1 MSIGLVMEGGA
12 MRGMFTAG
20 VTDVFMENNIQFSGG
35 IGTSAGAVFGCNYKS
50 HQIGR
55 TIRYNKKYCRDNRY
69 VGFINLITTGDL
81 YGKDFA
87 YDELPNSLDVFDTK
101 TFASSS
107 MDFYVVATD
116 IESGEGVYH
125 KCTDGGRRDTT
136 YMRASASMPLVS
148 NIVEID
154 GRKMLDGGM
163 ADSIPIR
170 AMEKLGYEKNVVI
183 LTQPDGFIKTP
194 NKLLPVMR
202 IKYRKYPKFIE
213 SLQTRHLRYNETI
226 EYIKEGE
233 KKGNIFVIRPN
244 EHLNIGAMERNPD
257 ELERVYQIGRRTAF
271 EKLDEI
277 KKFME

>member
-20 VTDVFMENNIQFSGG
+20 VTDVLMENDIQFDGG

-55 TIRYNKKYCRDNRY
+55 TIRYNKKYCRDSRY
-69 VGFINLITTGDL
+69 VGFKNLITTGDL

-87 YDELPNSLDVFDTK
+87 YDELPNKLDVFDTK
-101 TFASSS
+101 TFASSP

-213 SLQTRHLRYNETI
+213 SLQTRHIRYTQTI
-226 EYIKEGE
+226 EYIKESE
-233 KKGNIFVIRPN
+233 KEGNIFVVRPN

-257 ELERVYQIGRRTAF
+257 ELERVYQIGRRTAL

-277 KKFME
+277 KKFIG

>member
-20 VTDVFMENNIQFSGG
+20 VTDVLMENDIQFDGG

-55 TIRYNKKYCRDNRY
+55 TIRYNKKYCRDSRY
-69 VGFINLITTGDL
+69 VGFKNLITTGDL

-87 YDELPNSLDVFDTK
+87 YDELPNKLDVFDTK
-101 TFASSS
+101 TFASSP

-213 SLQTRHLRYNETI
+213 SLQTRHIRYNQTI
-226 EYIKEGE
+226 EYIKESE
-233 KKGNIFVIRPN
+233 KEGNIFVLRPN

-257 ELERVYQIGRRTAF
+257 ELERVYQIGRRTAL

-277 KKFME
+277 KKFIG

>member
-20 VTDVFMENNIQFSGG
+20 VTDVLMENDIQFDGG

-55 TIRYNKKYCRDNRY
+55 TIRYNKKYCRDSRY
-69 VGFINLITTGDL
+69 VGFKNLITTGDL

-87 YDELPNSLDVFDTK
+87 YDELPNKLDVFDTK
-101 TFASSS
+101 TFASSP

-116 IESGEGVYH
+116 IESGKGVYH

-226 EYIKEGE
+226 EYIKESE
-233 KKGNIFVIRPN
+233 KEGNIFVVRPN

-257 ELERVYQIGRRTAF
+257 ELERVYQIGRRTAL

-277 KKFME
+277 KKFIG